1 MKKVITS
8 TLNKIIETSIYKNKE
23 IDFLSI
29 DVEGYEIEVLQ
40 GLDFNKYKPKLVVL
54 EFINH
59 DIKEFYNQKISNIVN
74 SQINKFMEN
83 KNYKLVN
90 WIHDDLVYVPN
101 N

>member
-1 MKKVITS
+1 MKTF
-8 TLNKIIETSIYKNKE
+8 TLNDIIENSHFKNKE

-29 DVEGYEIEVLQ
+29 DVEGTEIDVLQ
-40 GLDFNKYKPKLVVL
+40 GLDFKKYKPKLVVL
-54 EFINH
+54 EFIDFNISEYYH
-59 DIKEFYNQKISNIVN
+59 LKIDSILN
-74 SQINKFMEN
+74 SSINKFMED

>member
-1 MKKVITS
+1 MDNI
-8 TLNKIIETSIYKNKE
+8 LIENELSEQE

-59 DIKEFYNQKISNIVN
+59 DIKEFYNQKISNIIN

-101 N
+101 K